1 MRHTD
6 KRWRGAVFDL
16 GVGLV
21 FVAILSGPIIWAAG
35 IAHRGVKW
43 LLVQVGVL

>member
-1 MRHTD
+1 MAD

-21 FVAILSGPIIWAAG
+21 FVAVLSGPIIWAAG
-35 IAHRGVKW
+35 VVHRGVKYG
-43 LLVQVGVL
+43 LRAAGVL